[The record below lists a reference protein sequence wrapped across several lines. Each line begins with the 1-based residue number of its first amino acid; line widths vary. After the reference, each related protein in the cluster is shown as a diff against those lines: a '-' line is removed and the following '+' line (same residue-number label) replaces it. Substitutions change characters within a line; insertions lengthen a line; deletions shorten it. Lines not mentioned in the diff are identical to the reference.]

1 MTEIKT
7 TNGLFCVNEHNVV
20 GLRGKKEITRLVL
33 LVDVYHKPHHEHM
46 ENIHVALYCLEHAD
60 DHKS

>member
-1 MTEIKT
+1 MNTILI
-7 TNGLFCVNEHNVV
+7 GGF
-20 GLRGKKEITRLVL
+20 RGKKKTQADRKDGGRLVL